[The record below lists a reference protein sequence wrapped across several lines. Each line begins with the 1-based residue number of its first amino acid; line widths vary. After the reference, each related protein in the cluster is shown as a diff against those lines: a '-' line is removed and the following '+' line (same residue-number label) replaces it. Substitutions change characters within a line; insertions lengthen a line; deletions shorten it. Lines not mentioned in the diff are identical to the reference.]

1 MKKRGDLG
9 GKRAQVSIFLL
20 AAVIILILGM
30 IYFFYQRQSSE
41 KKIEYVQPELVPL
54 KTYVEGCLKQI
65 TDDGLETIGLT
76 GGYIDIPDSVSGNP
90 KSYLA
95 AYPSSHF
102 KIPYW
107 WYGGM
112 EAVPTEDFIKDE
124 LKVHIKRELGD
135 CIKNFEPFE
144 SRFIISKPKEPM
156 IDIQFND
163 ADTSVS
169 MKYPLEVLGKGS
181 GFKASIG
188 TFQYGSSV
196 RFKKVYELAKTI
208 MERENKDYFLEKKTI
223 DLYSMDTEVPT
234 TDVEVTCKTRIW
246 QLNNINGELKKLL
259 RFNLPY
265 IRIQGTDYNPDL
277 YVPQP
282 DGKETFSQSYYNY
295 HYVWE
300 IDQNPGK
307 KYNNIKV
314 SFNYDDWPIQIYA
327 RPSQNGVLKSNADK
341 GTDLLK
347 FFCLK
352 VWHFTYDI
360 DYPVLAT
367 IFDQQTD
374 RNRQYQFNFPFR
386 VHIDHNQPERLNRGT
401 ASFNV
406 IDDLSDD
413 EYCNDAEN
421 DLTIFTV
428 NNATGDDLKDVNL
441 TFTCG
446 RYSCDMGQSQYLSL
460 GAAAGATK
468 KLPYC
473 VNGIVKGTKVGYSD
487 AQSFVQTNTNGKSYL
502 LFMNPLK
509 EISDYKVVKHQLSN
523 PNTIEELSQAE
534 QASIYIKSNQT
545 GYESFVFY
553 PKEGDFPLKLPAGK
567 DVTYEVAIYLVDGD
581 NLIGGYSG
589 TWKVGKDDLNN
600 AQQAIFHVVYQGSA
614 TEDERALF
622 ISGLDSYSKN
632 IPQPELK

>member
-1 MKKRGDLG
+1 
-9 GKRAQVSIFLL
+9 
-20 AAVIILILGM
+20 
-30 IYFFYQRQSSE
+30 
-41 KKIEYVQPELVPL
+41 
-54 KTYVEGCLKQI
+54 
-65 TDDGLETIGLT
+65 
-76 GGYIDIPDSVSGNP
+76 
-90 KSYLA
+90 
-95 AYPSSHF
+95 
-102 KIPYW
+102 
-107 WYGGM
+107 
-112 EAVPTEDFIKDE
+112 
-124 LKVHIKRELGD
+124 
-135 CIKNFEPFE
+135 
-144 SRFIISKPKEPM
+144 
-156 IDIQFND
+156 
-163 ADTSVS
+163 

-181 GFKASIG
+181 DFRANIE
-188 TFQYGSSV
+188 TFQYSSPV

-208 MERENKDYFLEKKTI
+208 MDRENKDYFLEKKTI

-246 QLNNINGELKKLL
+246 QLNNINSELKKLL
-259 RFNLPY
+259 TFNLPY
-265 IRIQGTDYNPDL
+265 IRIQGTDYNSNL

-282 DGKETFSQSYYNY
+282 DGKEIYSQSYYNY
-295 HYVWE
+295 HYLWE
-300 IDQNPGK
+300 IEKNPK
-307 KYNNIKV
+307 NNFKNMKV
-314 SFNYDDWPIQIYA
+314 SFTYDNWPIQIYA
-327 RPSQNGVLKSNADK
+327 RPSQNGVLKSNAEK

-360 DYPVLAT
+360 DYPVLVT
-367 IFDQQTD
+367 IFDQQTES
-374 RNRQYQFNFPFR
+374 NSQYQFNFPFR

-401 ASFNV
+401 ASFDL

-413 EYCNDAEN
+413 EYCSNAEN

-460 GAAAGATK
+460 GAAAGVTK

-473 VNGIVKGTKVGYSD
+473 VNGIVKASKEGFSD
-487 AQSFVQTNTNGKSYL
+487 VQSFVQTNINGKSYV
-502 LFMNPLK
+502 LFMNPSK

-523 PNTIEELSQAE
+523 SNTVEELSRTE

-553 PKEGDFPLKLPAGK
+553 PKEGDFPLKLPAGR
-567 DVTYEVAIYLVDGD
+567 DITYEIAIYLVDGD

-589 TWKVGKDDLNN
+589 TWEVGKDDLNN
-600 AQQAIFHVVYQGSA
+600 AKMAVFHAVYQGSA